1 MRCSFA
7 NAARR
12 RAAPGYVRRPGAGIT
27 HVGTPAS
34 SRWAS
39 AMSAALPIVQT
50 PNHGPSGSRRRTRAS
65 TKSWRLTYSTK
76 CNTRSC
82 GTRSGYGS
90 SVASSPC
97 STSRLPTASS
107 SRGPTVAIR
116 LDRASIRA
124 FGRRRTLAAVCRLA
138 RFSNRLALEL
148 ASDVYGDDLLDGS
161 AATLDRDAVAAAIP
175 DGGSVLDVGCGDGRW
190 ARWLADRAS
199 RIVGIDRDPDA
210 IAWARRN
217 THAANVEFRVGDA
230 RELIA
235 RPDEVFDIALLVHV
249 LEHIDEPVKFLGELH
264 AVARN
269 VAIEVP
275 DFESDLLNF
284 VRLDLDQPFSSDADH
299 VREYTEQILVD
310 TLAAGGWTVTWLR
323 KRAGRIGV
331 IAS

>member
-1 MRCSFA
+1 MQ
-7 NAARR
+7 
-12 RAAPGYVRRPGAGIT
+12 
-27 HVGTPAS
+27 HE
-34 SRWAS
+34 
-39 AMSAALPIVQT
+39 
-50 PNHGPSGSRRRTRAS
+50 
-65 TKSWRLTYSTK
+65 
-76 CNTRSC
+76 
-82 GTRSGYGS
+82 
-90 SVASSPC
+90 
-97 STSRLPTASS
+97 PTAD
-107 SRGPTVAIR
+107 RLEFARADGRYPLRAVAYR

-124 FGRRRTLAAVCRLA
+124 FGRRRTLAALCRLA

-331 IAS
+331 IASGS